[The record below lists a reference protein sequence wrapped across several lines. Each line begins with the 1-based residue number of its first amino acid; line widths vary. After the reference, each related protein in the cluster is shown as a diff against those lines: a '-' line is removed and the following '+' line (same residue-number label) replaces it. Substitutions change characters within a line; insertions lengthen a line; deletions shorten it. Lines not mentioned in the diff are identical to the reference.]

1 MFINVFL
8 IWLLKKKGRYFLS
21 IWKFNSKCICNIEKN
36 KLVLKFIL
44 LLELLIKN
52 WNVFIENNFIF
63 ILKEIF

>member
-21 IWKFNSKCICNIEKN
+21 IWNFNSNICNIEKN

-44 LLELLIKN
+44 LLELLIKK
-52 WNVFIENNFIF
+52 
-63 ILKEIF
+63 LKCIYWK

>member
-44 LLELLIKN
+44 LLKLLIK
-52 WNVFIENNFIF
+52 
-63 ILKEIF
+63 

>member
-36 KLVLKFIL
+36 KLVLKIYFIVRIVNKIIEMYL
-44 LLELLIKN
+44 LKI
-52 WNVFIENNFIF
+52 
-63 ILKEIF
+63 ILFLF

>member
-21 IWKFNSKCICNIEKN
+21 IWKFNNKCICNIEKN

-44 LLELLIKN
+44 LLELLIKK
-52 WNVFIENNFIF
+52 
-63 ILKEIF
+63 LKCIYWK